1 MSNTSVLAGLR
12 SRWNGS
18 LFRVLG
24 RRVRAR
30 VDIED
35 LAQETYLRLL
45 RTRDLTDVHSP
56 ESYLLR
62 VASHVITEWREKQLR
77 PENLVPLEDNDLLV
91 DDSSPEFEL
100 EALISQR
107 RLEQV
112 LAAVSPKMRAVLL
125 LRLRDQRSYKDI
137 ADDLHITVRQVRRY
151 LARGTERLRTAVED

>member
-1 MSNTSVLAGLR
+1 MGNGTLLLSWRA
-12 SRWNGS
+12 RWNRNLMRFLGS
-18 LFRVLG
+18 
-24 RRVRAR
+24 RAR
-30 VDIED
+30 RQDIED

-45 RTRDLTDVHSP
+45 RTHDLNEVRSP

-62 VASHVITEWREKQLR
+62 VASHVIMEWREKQLR
-77 PENLVPLEDNDLLV
+77 PENVVPLEDNDLLV

-100 EALISQR
+100 EAQISQE

-112 LAAVSPKMRAVLL
+112 LAAVSPRMRAVLL

-137 ADDLHITVRQVRRY
+137 ANDLQITVRQVRRY